1 MGLQGTNQPRPID
14 RAVVITGASTGI
26 GAACALE
33 MDRRGWRVFAGVR
46 SEAAGQKLREQASER
61 LKPVMIDVT
70 DAAQIAEAAR
80 TVSAAVGEAG
90 LAGLVNNAGIV
101 VAGPLELLPP
111 DELRKQLEVNV
122 IGQVAVSQAFL
133 PLLRIGRGRIV
144 HMGSISGRLA
154 VPYLGPYAASK
165 HALEAITDALRVE
178 LRRWGIRVSIVEP
191 VSIKTPIW
199 EKAEGNADRLVQ
211 KAPPELENL
220 YGGDIAAFRAV
231 AHHEAEHGLPVE
243 RVVRAVVH
251 ALTARRPKTR
261 YPVGAQAKWGIFALK
276 FVSDRTRDWI
286 IRKAMGLR

>member
-1 MGLQGTNQPRPID
+1 M
-14 RAVVITGASTGI
+14 
-26 GAACALE
+26 
-33 MDRRGWRVFAGVR
+33 
-46 SEAAGQKLREQASER
+46 
-61 LKPVMIDVT
+61 KPLMIDVT
-70 DAAQIAEAAR
+70 DSAQIAEAAR
-80 TVSAAVGEAG
+80 TVSAAVGDAG

-122 IGQVAVSQAFL
+122 IGQMAVTQAML

-144 HMGSISGRLA
+144 NMGSISGRLA

-165 HALEAITDALRVE
+165 HALEALTDALRVE
-178 LRRWGIRVSIVEP
+178 LRRWGIWVSIVEP

-199 EKAEGNADRLVQ
+199 EKAEANANRLVQ
-211 KAPPELENL
+211 KAPPELEEL

-231 AHHEAEHGLPVE
+231 AHREAEHGLPVE
-243 RVVRAVVH
+243 RVVRAVAH

-261 YPVGAQAKWGIFALK
+261 YPVGAQAKWGVFALK

-286 IRKAMGLR
+286 IRKAMGLGKK